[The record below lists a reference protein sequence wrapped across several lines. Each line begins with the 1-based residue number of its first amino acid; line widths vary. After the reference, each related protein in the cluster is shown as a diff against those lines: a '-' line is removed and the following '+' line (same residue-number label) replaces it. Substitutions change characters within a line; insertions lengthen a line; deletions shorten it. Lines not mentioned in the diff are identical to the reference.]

1 MFVYLFWTALT
12 IYFFYVITRVLPKD
26 YWAWLMVPAALVYGI
41 CVWTLYNVENSHQV
55 ALPIML
61 GMAAI
66 FGVWAFI
73 GEFRTAP
80 DNEEA

>member
-1 MFVYLFWTALT
+1 
-12 IYFFYVITRVLPKD
+12 
-26 YWAWLMVPAALVYGI
+26 MVPAALVYGI

-66 FGVWAFI
+66 FGVWAFV